1 MRHLIALLIFLNVSV
16 NVFCQTN
23 CSVISPDKTIRI
35 TILNSNSK
43 LCYTIEKNNQ
53 SVIAKSDLLW
63 SIDDLRLG
71 DKIISF
77 NEIKKESENTTY
89 STRGIHSLAINNYN
103 SSLFLVKTTSKDF
116 KLEVKA
122 FNSGVAFRYLAET
135 NGNSVVDDFSTFVIP
150 EKTTIWSQNN
160 IKYYEGR
167 YIKQPVDSLKIQQI
181 AGPPVTIKY
190 PQKNLYAAI
199 TEGGLVDFAGMA
211 LEVSDKRTFKTK
223 LAGKVLKSGSI
234 KTPWRIVMIGD
245 LNTLVNSDIVSNV
258 SPEPDPV
265 IFPKGSDTDWIKSG
279 RCVWS
284 WLANKRDI
292 TLENMKEFSKMAS
305 QLGFEYNLIDEGW
318 GNWKEGE
325 KDNWKLMK
333 ELVDFSAPLNVK
345 IWVWKAYP
353 DRKGID
359 GINTP
364 EKRKMF
370 FKKCSEIGIAGLK
383 IDFFDSESQEIID
396 FYQSALYDAA
406 EFHLMINFHGSNKP
420 TGESRT
426 FPNEMTREG
435 VRGLENRA
443 PWAEHNTILPFTRY
457 LAGHADFTPLTFNE
471 KRIGETS
478 WCHQIATA
486 IVYTSP
492 LLCYGTSP
500 DDLLNNPAR
509 DFICS
514 IPSVWDETRVLPPS
528 EINDIA
534 IFARR
539 KGNTWFL
546 AGLTNELKTSLKID
560 ISFLKKGNYKCQL
573 LKDDA
578 AKQQNLV
585 IEKSEIKAKNSL
597 IINMNKAGGFAA
609 SIEPN

>member
-1 MRHLIALLIFLNVSV
+1 MKHLIALLIVIYVSV
-16 NVFCQTN
+16 NAFCQTN

-53 SVIAKSDLLW
+53 LVIAKSDILW
-63 SIDDLRLG
+63 SIDDVRLG

-77 NEIKKESENTTY
+77 NEIKKDSENTSY
-89 STRGIHSLAINNYN
+89 STRGVHSLATNNYN
-103 SSLFLVKTTSKDF
+103 GSLFLVKTTTKDF
-116 KLEVKA
+116 ILEVKT

-135 NGNSVVDDFSTFVIP
+135 NENSVVDDFSTFVIP

-160 IKYYEGR
+160 IKYYEGK
-167 YIKQPVDSLKIQQI
+167 YIKQPVDSLKIQQF

-190 PQKNLYAAI
+190 PQNNLYAAI

-223 LAGKVLKSGSI
+223 LAGKVLITGNI

-245 LNTLVNSDIVSNV
+245 LNALVNSDIVSNV
-258 SPEPDPV
+258 SPEPDPA
-265 IFPKGSDTDWIKSG
+265 IFPKGSDMDWIKPG

-318 GNWKEGE
+318 GNWKESE

-333 ELVDFSAPLNVK
+333 ELVDYSAPLNVK

-359 GINTP
+359 GINTS
-364 EKRKMF
+364 EKRIAF

-383 IDFFDSESQEIID
+383 IDFFDNESQEIID
-396 FYQSALYDAA
+396 FYQVALHDAA

-426 FPNEMTREG
+426 FPNEMTREA

-443 PWAEHNTILPFTRY
+443 PWSEHNTILPFTRY
-457 LAGHADFTPLTFNE
+457 LVGHADFTPMTFNE

-492 LLCYGTSP
+492 LLCYGASP
-500 DDLLNNPAR
+500 DDILKNPAK

-514 IPSVWDETRVLPPS
+514 IPSTWDETLVLPPS

-546 AGLTNELKTSLKID
+546 AGLTNEPKTNLKID
-560 ISFLKKGNYKCQL
+560 LTFLKKGNYKCQL

-578 AKQQNLV
+578 VKQQNLI
-585 IEKSEIKAKNSL
+585 IEKSEVKAKNSL